1 MEEHIPGFGYS
12 QVVRTCI
19 ALTLGWLVGMC
30 REVERGREEEGRK
43 GARKGESSWADVAVP
58 EQVIQCNYNIH
69 NNTL

>member
-12 QVVRTCI
+12 PVVENLHSTHPR
-19 ALTLGWLVGMC
+19 LVGWH
-30 REVERGREEEGRK
+30 VQRGREREGEGRK